1 LSRLIHG
8 VLCLSMILGGAVGAQ
23 TSDTINTSKP
33 KPLFTL
39 RDVLIVG
46 AFTGATIGLAPL
58 DRNLTNKLQKPALQ
72 SRRFLKTGA
81 TVFQVL
87 GDPGSLVTGT
97 AFYFIGRF
105 DGHRRT
111 EDLGLHTVESIVLA
125 DVVTGAIKM
134 LAGRAR
140 PYASPDSAA
149 NFQFMRGFKN
159 DAYRSFPSGHTTS
172 AFAFAAAVSSET
184 QRWWPGSRWI
194 IGPIIYGGA
203 TLTGVSRVYNRQH
216 WASDV
221 MAGAAIGTLAGLK
234 VFRYQ
239 HTHPDNRLDRT
250 LLRAGISHVDGFG
263 WVPTISTVR
272 Y

>member
-1 LSRLIHG
+1 LIHG
-8 VLCLSMILGGAVGAQ
+8 ALCLSMILGGTVGAQ
-23 TSDTINTSKP
+23 TSDTINTAKP

-39 RDVLIVG
+39 GDLWIVAG
-46 AFTGATIGLAPL
+46 FSGATIGLTQL
-58 DRNLTNKLQKPALQ
+58 DRNLTNMLQRPALQ

-105 DGHRRT
+105 DGQRRT
-111 EDLGLHTVESIVLA
+111 EDLGLHTVESIILA
-125 DVVTGAIKM
+125 QVATGTIKM
-134 LAGRAR
+134 VVGRAR
-140 PYASPDSAA
+140 PYASPANAA
-149 NFQFMRGFKN
+149 DFQFMRGFKS

-203 TLTGVSRVYNRQH
+203 TLTGMSRVYNRQH

-221 MAGAAIGTLAGLK
+221 MGGAAIGTFTALK
-234 VFRYQ
+234 VVRYQ

-250 LLRAGISHVDGFG
+250 LLRAGVSHVDGFG